1 MFEDNMQMLHG
12 KAPQWREELRG
23 SMGDYYSMRVWQL
36 KAGSSAAELE
46 TLAAT
51 GIAEM
56 HRWIPGVKQLALM
69 RVEPREPGE
78 TAEPGGSQ
86 QPRYLMLTTF
96 VSFEAYKAW
105 RRIEEEGPDYWERYA
120 SVFMHWEQIV
130 RLVEEYSGELIDLKQ
145 SAESNAAPG

>member
-1 MFEDNMQMLHG
+1 
-12 KAPQWREELRG
+12 
-23 SMGDYYSMRVWQL
+23 MGDYYSMRIWQL
-36 KAGSSAAELE
+36 KAGASAADLE

-51 GIAEM
+51 GVAEM

-69 RVEPREPGE
+69 RTRPSEKGV
-78 TAEPGGSQ
+78 AQ

-96 VSFEAYKAW
+96 VSYEAYKAW

-120 SVFMHWEQIV
+120 SVFMHWEQMACV
-130 RLVEEYSGELIDLKQ
+130 VEEYSGELIDLKQ